1 VQTTA
6 KTRQEELKKMG
17 NHSVPSKQTLKRT
30 VAAGTIAGCSAVGL
44 GALSTLAA
52 PTANACWFGCHST
65 HTTTTNTSTNTGVSV
80 TASQNNGNTT
90 QSTGALSGNQFS
102 VPIGLG
108 LTPATTSANTSIN
121 NVSAANG
128 AANTIV
134 ITAFQLPVTTN
145 TNICTGATTPL
156 GAGSGTHCTAG

>member
-1 VQTTA
+1 MMPSSQAGRRPVPTTSVQTTA

-65 HTTTTNTSTNTGVSV
+65 HSTTTNNSTNTGVSV
-80 TASQNNGNTT
+80 SVSQNNGTTT
-90 QSTGALSGNQFS
+90 QSTGAFSGNNLSPQF
-102 VPIGLG
+102 GLG
-108 LTPATTSANTSIN
+108 LLTAAGPTQTSASAPIS
-121 NVSAANG
+121 NVAVANG
-128 AANTIV
+128 TLNPVT
-134 ITAFQLPVTTN
+134 ITAFQLTTN
-145 TNICTGATTPL
+145 
-156 GAGSGTHCTAG
+156 